1 MLFLISLSRDSQ
13 ASKRTFIQNY
23 TVPSNRKDRL
33 AVLCIAIP
41 IAPDSGD
48 KVVCGDYDVELAKE
62 FHFFSVLAVINVDA

>member
-1 MLFLISLSRDSQ
+1 
-13 ASKRTFIQNY
+13 
-23 TVPSNRKDRL
+23 VPSNRKDRL